1 MACLVPHAVL
11 CELRVLAATLQGI
24 QARKLLAAVSQ
35 CTAAGQFVPD
45 TTVGCTKYWQCTAV
59 GQGAYTSCPAGTAWD
74 ASANTC
80 NFQVSLQPR
89 HSQLQQQQLKLAE
102 MLRQPGLRW
111 NSIRVS

>member
-89 HSQLQQQQLKLAE
+89 HSQPAAAAAQACRDVTSARLALE
-102 MLRQPGLRW
+102 
-111 NSIRVS
+111 